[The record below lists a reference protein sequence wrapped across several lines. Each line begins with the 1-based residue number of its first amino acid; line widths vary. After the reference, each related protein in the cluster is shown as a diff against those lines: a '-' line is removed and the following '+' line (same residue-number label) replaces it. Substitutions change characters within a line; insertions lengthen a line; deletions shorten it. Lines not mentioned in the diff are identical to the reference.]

1 VRPRLISIILIVL
14 TLLLTFVYAEVFQA
28 PGI

>member
-1 VRPRLISIILIVL
+1 VRSSLISIILIVL
-14 TLLLTFVYAEVFQA
+14 TLLLTFVYTEVLHA